1 MHFYGNLKMQV
12 DYQYVEAYMEQFAEL
27 GCVC

>member
-1 MHFYGNLKMQV
+1 
-12 DYQYVEAYMEQFAEL
+12 MEQFAEL